1 MENNDKLV
9 VDIKNL
15 NINIDENYLIKNI
28 DFNIKKG
35 EVLALVGESGSGKT
49 LTSKFILGIL
59 PERSMISYE
68 TFEKSKK
75 IGAVFQNSFI
85 SLNPTIKIG
94 NQLKRLYESHYCK
107 EGDWRDKV
115 VPLLERVGIKNIDSF
130 IKKYPHETSG
140 GERQRVAIAGA
151 LISSPEV
158 LIADEVTTALDLK
171 TKLEVINLFKAIRRE
186 MGITILFITHDLMS
200 IRDFADRIYVMY
212 KGEIVEENSC
222 ESIFNEQTHPYVKR
236 IIGFANE
243 LWTRDKG
250 E

>member
-1 MENNDKLV
+1 MENNDKLI

-68 TFEKSKK
+68 TFEKSRK

-222 ESIFNEQTHPYVKR
+222 ESIFNEQAHPYVKR

>member
-94 NQLKRLYESHYCK
+94 SQLKRLYESHYCK

-115 VPLLERVGIKNIDSF
+115 VPLLKKVGIKNIDSF